1 MLYPN
6 PIYIYTIFPPL
17 SHISSPFYLSTCLLA
32 IFYFYFPKSRQAT
45 QLTGSVSEGSSVRT
59 IFTFVQ
65 CIVYSLVFNWDKCF
79 VKSFIYTITKFV
91 TSIKFCVNLPQWV
104 FFKLMVFVNQNRM
117 RHLYLF
123 EGMCKYI

>member
-45 QLTGSVSEGSSVRT
+45 QLTGSVSEGSRVSKRGLKRANHFYICT
-59 IFTFVQ
+59 MYCLFSRFQ
-65 CIVYSLVFNWDKCF
+65 LGQML
-79 VKSFIYTITKFV
+79 KSFIYTITKFV

-104 FFKLMVFVNQNRM
+104 FFKF
-117 RHLYLF
+117 
-123 EGMCKYI
+123 